1 MKKILNIVTLL
12 AFVAIVSCTKKEAP
26 ITQENPGTVTFEMTV
41 KIPETIVSTRG
52 ACDSDPIIDHIY
64 VATFGNNQYLNEYVK
79 AIPVDGYAS
88 TNSPDTY
95 KMKVT
100 LLATTSRR
108 FVHVIANG
116 PESLDYMT
124 RDVDLLFDMTTT
136 YDDDGVPQGAYWQY
150 FELPDGTAVLDDN
163 GNWSASSDATTKL
176 SNIVLLRNFARI
188 KVVNE
193 ATSNFTLTG
202 FHVFRTENEGSIT
215 MPTVLSGDTAGGSNF
230 VSTVAYTSVTPGVSP
245 ITHIESLPYA
255 GYTPDGV
262 TLHDETA
269 TANVTWYSDAYQFV
283 YESVKRVSTGKEP
296 FIILKGHLKS
306 ESGDK
311 YYKMELIDPDGKDFP
326 ILRNLDY
333 TVTIE
338 SVSDDILGAADPT
351 GAQTCNGS
359 ISTAVSADLSQ
370 LSDGFSSLAV
380 LYTDKSFVNT
390 ESESKPVTFMYLY
403 DPAFE
408 SGSSVTIET
417 VRSEG
422 AGHAIDGA
430 TGSDWYTVTDGDN
443 GWKKVTF
450 NILPSSTYAAE
461 AVTVFKVT
469 GKSKVPVGEEGT
481 PSENTQSLFRYVTVH
496 LLSMQDFINPKV
508 TAAGVGKDN
517 DVTITLTLPDGLPVS
532 LFPLII
538 SVKDNQNSL
547 NPKGQDMPLV
557 MDGNAVYHFEKTI
570 SWDEYKT
577 SKAVTCSMRFIKA
590 IQSSTITIDSE
601 YFNAQTATVTG
612 EGTFNFSK

>member
-12 AFVAIVSCTKKEAP
+12 ALVAIVSCTKKETP

-52 ACDSDPIIDHIY
+52 NCASNPIIDHIY

-79 AIPVDGYAS
+79 AIPVDGYAT

-116 PESLDYMT
+116 PETLDYQT
-124 RDVDLLFDMTTT
+124 RDVDLLYDMTTT
-136 YDDDGVPQGAYWQY
+136 YNENGVPQGAYWQY

-163 GNWSASSDATTKL
+163 GNWTASEYATSKL
-176 SNIVLLRNFARI
+176 QSILLLRNFARI
-188 KVVNE
+188 TVVNSD
-193 ATSNFTLTG
+193 TDNFTLTG

-215 MPTVLSGDTAGGSNF
+215 MPTSDQGGANF
-230 VSTVAYTSVTPGVSP
+230 VNTISYTTIPSGISP
-245 ITHIESLPYA
+245 ITHIESLPYS
-255 GYTPDGV
+255 GYTPAGV
-262 TLHDETA
+262 SLHDETA
-269 TANVTWYSDAYQFV
+269 TANVTWASPSTYQFV
-283 YESVKRVSTGKEP
+283 YESVKKVSTGKEP
-296 FIILKGHLKS
+296 FIILKGHLNSKS
-306 ESGDK
+306 SEGDK
-311 YYKMELIDPDGKDFP
+311 YFKMELIDPDGNEFP

-333 TVTIE
+333 TVNIE
-338 SVSDDILGAADPT
+338 SVSEEILGADDPT

-370 LSDGFSSLAV
+370 LSDGYSALAV

-390 ESESKPVTFMYLY
+390 GSASKPVTFMYLY
-403 DPAFE
+403 DPAIE

-430 TGSDWYTVTDGDN
+430 AGSDWYTVTDGGD
-443 GWKKVTF
+443 GWKVVTF
-450 NILPSSTYAAE
+450 DILPSSTYTSE

-469 GKSKVPVGEEGT
+469 GKSKVT
-481 PSENTQSLFRYVTVH
+481 ENGQLQSLYRYVTVH
-496 LLSMQDFINPKV
+496 LLAMQDFIRPTV
-508 TAAGVGKDN
+508 SAADVDIDS
-517 DVTITLTLPDGLPVS
+517 DVTINLTLPSGLPVS
-532 LFPLII
+532 VFPLII
-538 SVKDNQNSL
+538 SVKDDQNSL
-547 NPKGQDMPLV
+547 NPKGSDMPLV
-557 MDGNAVYHFEKTI
+557 LDGNGAYHFEKTI
-570 SWDEYKT
+570 SWDEYKV
-577 SKAVTCSMRFIKA
+577 SKAVTCEMMFIKA
-590 IQSSTITIDSE
+590 VESSTITIDSE